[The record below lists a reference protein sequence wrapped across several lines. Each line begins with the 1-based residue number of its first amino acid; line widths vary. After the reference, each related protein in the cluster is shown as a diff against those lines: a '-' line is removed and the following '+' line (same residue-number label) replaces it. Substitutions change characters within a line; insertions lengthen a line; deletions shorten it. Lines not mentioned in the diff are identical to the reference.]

1 MGIMSSGSRAS
12 QPWLQS
18 RYAPKMVKGDLSLLQ
33 KKTQQGLPP
42 AWPECG
48 TGKRVEMQLDG
59 RYLVGAGS
67 TWEGATRQRRK
78 GTQPAPWFLPT
89 INPPR
94 PQTSACESRRA
105 GHGSFAP
112 LGFSPVRLSLP
123 H

>member
-1 MGIMSSGSRAS
+1 MSSGSRAS

-33 KKTQQGLPP
+33 KKKNQQGLPP

-48 TGKRVEMQLDG
+48 GGKRVEMQLDG
-59 RYLVGAGS
+59 RYLIGAGS

-89 INPPR
+89 ISPPVPK
-94 PQTSACESRRA
+94 PQPAKA
-105 GHGSFAP
+105 DVLAMGVLHHW
-112 LGFSPVRLSLP
+112 GFPQ
-123 H
+123 